1 MWAGFPSVIAVFGL
15 IGAVGRRIDDLRHR
29 LRRRP
34 GTLAALLVP
43 AFGFYQLVL
52 LRGSLMAIVGPLAL
66 LVCIPLLITR
76 KPVRR
81 TLPPSAADPAGAPAS
96 PAPRAALPLPTGGA
110 RT

>member
-1 MWAGFPSVIAVFGL
+1 M
-15 IGAVGRRIDDLRHR
+15 GRRIDDLRHR
-29 LRRRP
+29 LRQRP

-76 KPVRR
+76 KPGRR
-81 TLPPSAADPAGAPAS
+81 ILPPSGEDSEPAS
-96 PAPRAALPLPTGGA
+96 TPPAHRAALPLPTGGA